1 MNEHFDF
8 KINFLSRQNHQLKN
22 DLKII
27 KSLFYQL
34 RNLKR
39 DERDN
44 KNFSILL
51 EKILIILDI
60 PKEED

>member
-8 KINFLSRQNHQLKN
+8 KLNILSRQNHQLKN

-39 DERDN
+39 DD

>member
-39 DERDN
+39 DD

>member
-39 DERDN
+39 DN

>member
-1 MNEHFDF
+1 MNEHFAF
-8 KINFLSRQNHQLKN
+8 KLNILSRQNHQLKN

-39 DERDN
+39 DD